1 MKTITKNFLDAADLI
16 KVNPGGDGVTTMP
29 VFMVIDWCR
38 EIVFVELRSLP
49 LENRQ
54 REVSGLDWA
63 FELPG
68 PVNALEI
75 RNFIKNR
82 IIPITEKIENN
93 YDIRWDGTKVVAD
106 WGILAEEAAELH
118 VWIGRIVEQTPIL
131 EDLK

>member
-82 IIPITEKIENN
+82 IIPITEKIKNN

-106 WGILAEEAAELH
+106 WGIFAEEAAELH
-118 VWIGRIVEQTPIL
+118 DWILWNKPLSLRI
-131 EDLK
+131 

>member
-68 PVNALEI
+68 P
-75 RNFIKNR
+75 RKC
-82 IIPITEKIENN
+82 T
-93 YDIRWDGTKVVAD
+93 
-106 WGILAEEAAELH
+106 
-118 VWIGRIVEQTPIL
+118 
-131 EDLK
+131 